1 MSILLQPQLFPFD
14 DFVEIDD
21 DNCRLGLVLWMLPA
35 TGLLRWL
42 DEQRAG
48 RRDDY
53 PQVMLWRCLIA
64 KFVYQIGTYAELIRE
79 LKRNGSLRRIVGIDS
94 RALVPNAWQFSRFLR
109 RLSEP
114 EGRRH
119 QEEMLHALVYRI
131 SLVFPELGR
140 YLAVDGT
147 AVRAWANQQ
156 GSKADPDAKWGRH
169 DYTDADGRVVKTKR
183 WLGYTVHLVVDCELE
198 LPVGFELTA
207 ANANESPRMR
217 PILEDL
223 AAGHPQIAA
232 NTEAVMADKGYDSAD
247 NCEYVVEQLDAQAII
262 KMRRYVEGDEVCHAA
277 VCRCNE
283 LGTPICASDQK
294 MVYWGRDGNYLKWR
308 CPVAAGKVEPEQCQ
322 WSGACSNSDYGSVL
336 KQPIAEDY
344 RRWPGIA
351 RESNKFERL
360 YDKRGAV
367 ERVNARLKEYLQ
379 LDDLTVRGMPKVR
392 AHVSLALLV
401 MLAGAAAMAEEG
413 MLERVRQ
420 TVRLA
425 A

>member
-1 MSILLQPQLFPFD
+1 MSVLLQPQLFPFD

-21 DNCRLGLVLWMLPA
+21 DNCRLALVLWMLPA
-35 TGLLRWL
+35 TRLLRWL

-53 PQVMLWRCLIA
+53 PQVMLWRCVIA
-64 KFVYQIGTYAELIRE
+64 KFVYQIDTFAELIRE
-79 LKRNGSLRRIVGIDS
+79 LKRNGSLRRIVGVQS
-94 RALVPNAWQFSRFLR
+94 KALVPKAYHFSRFLR
-109 RLSEP
+109 RLSAP
-114 EGRRH
+114 EGQRH
-119 QEEMLHALVYRI
+119 LDEMFDALVYRI
-131 SLVFPELGR
+131 RLVFPELGR
-140 YLAVDGT
+140 HLAVDGT
-147 AVRAWANQQ
+147 AVRAWANQR
-156 GSKADPDAKWGRH
+156 GSKADPDARWGVHQYR
-169 DYTDADGRVVKTKR
+169 DADGRVTETKR

-207 ANANESPRMR
+207 ANAHESPQMR
-217 PILEDL
+217 PLLENL
-223 AAGHPQIAA
+223 ADRHPEITA

-262 KMRRYVEGDEVCHAA
+262 KMRRTLDDDEVCQAA
-277 VCRCNE
+277 ICRCNE
-283 LGTPICASDQK
+283 RGTPICMSDQK

-308 CPVAAGKVEPEQCQ
+308 CPVAAGAVEPEVCQ
-322 WSGACSNSDYGSVL
+322 WRGGCSNSAYGSVL
-336 KQPIAEDY
+336 KQRIAENY

-351 RESNKFERL
+351 RESNKFRRL

-367 ERVNARLKEYLQ
+367 ERVNGRLKEYMQ
-379 LDDLTVRGMPKVR
+379 LDDLTVRGMAKVR
-392 AHVSLALLV
+392 VHVSLALLV

-413 MLERVRQ
+413 MLEGVRQ